1 MKLPQTDIAKT
12 SYAITACGCLLL
24 VSLLLWR
31 LAADGFHFGGRV
43 GILDLANC
51 APALDSF
58 SEPSVALAV
67 LKQEAELLMLSY
79 DERKA
84 QAEAARAASLWNGV
98 AASDRTAFGL
108 GSNWSGVLNSPA
120 ARQAAA
126 LKLLAKLHAEVEDL
140 EMDLNRK
147 LLTAYSQNAS
157 CNEFLDC
164 YVRLVQQ
171 LPAPSAV
178 ALWTPYALECA
189 RKCGRGEEV
198 TDALHHAIRFQQ
210 NPDNAKGTGTVQEMK
225 ALPESW
231 EAENPQASEVSRR

>member
-1 MKLPQTDIAKT
+1 MKMPQTEIAKT
-12 SYAITACGCLLL
+12 SYAVTACGCLLL

-31 LAADGFHFGGRV
+31 LAGDGFHIGGRV
-43 GILDLANC
+43 GILDLANG

-67 LKQEAELLMLSY
+67 LKQEAERLMLTY
-79 DERKA
+79 DERRA
-84 QAEAARAASLWNGV
+84 QAEAARSASSWNSVATRDRAAL
-98 AASDRTAFGL
+98 GL
-108 GSNWSGVLNSPA
+108 GSSWPAALNSPA

-126 LKLLAKLHAEVEDL
+126 LKRMLELHAEVQDL
-140 EMDLNRK
+140 EFDLNQK

-171 LPAPSAV
+171 LPAPAAV
-178 ALWTPYALECA
+178 ALWTPYALEYA

-198 TDALHHAIRFQQ
+198 ADALHHAIRFQQ
-210 NPDNAKGTGTVQEMK
+210 NPDNAKGTRPVQDIK
-225 ALPESW
+225 ALLEKW
-231 EAENPQASEVSRR
+231 EAENPQAPEVSRR